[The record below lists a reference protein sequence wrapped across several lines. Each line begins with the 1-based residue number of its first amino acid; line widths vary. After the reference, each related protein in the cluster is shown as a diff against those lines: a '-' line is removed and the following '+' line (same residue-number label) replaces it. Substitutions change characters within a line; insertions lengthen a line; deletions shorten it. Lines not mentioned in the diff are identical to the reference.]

1 MISTIL
7 VIPLITA
14 LIIAISPKE
23 KYIRY
28 WALLGSSC
36 GFLFSLFLLTSFNAD
51 TAQLQF
57 VEKMQWIPSFGIQYF
72 VGIDGISLSL
82 VVLTSFLSPILI
94 LGSWES
100 IKNRTRAYYLNLMLL
115 QSMMLGSFVALDMIL
130 FYCFWELSLIPMYF
144 LIGIWGGKKRIYAT
158 IKFFI
163 FTMFGSVFML
173 ISIVAL
179 IFYAKSQLGYYSASI
194 LDFYQLSIPY
204 IKNSWVSPQTLMFI
218 SFCLAFAIKVPMFP
232 VHTWLPDA
240 HTEAPTAGSVI
251 LAGVML
257 KMGTYGFLRFAIPM
271 FPDLVNDWSWL
282 FLYLGVIGVIYGSL
296 VAMVQT
302 DMKKL
307 VAYSSVAHMGY
318 VVMGMFTINEFGLT
332 GSVYQMLN
340 HGISTGALF
349 LLVGMIYD
357 RTHNRNIG
365 DYGGLAKLMPIF
377 TILFF
382 IVTMSSIAVPGT
394 NGFIG
399 EYLIL
404 MGSFLASP
412 VIGLFA
418 ITGVILGAVYMLWL
432 FKRVFLGQ
440 VSAYLENQNKEG
452 VLKDLSL
459 RESIIM
465 FSLVFLIF
473 WMGIFPNHFLKYS
486 KVSIKHLTD
495 NAATYYLETNDAKKV
510 SAVTKGTM

>member
-51 TAQLQF
+51 SAQLQF